1 MDALL
6 DRFRTFWDGLHDRER
21 RMLAGLGIVLGVIV
35 LLLPLV
41 IITTQNQSLSD
52 ESDELREALASI
64 EENRAALALQEDAR
78 KTAETRYRNITPP
91 LGSFIESE
99 ASKYQLALFEVTE
112 QPEKTEGSYHR
123 RAIRAGINE
132 VDLTGAIN
140 LLNGIVTS
148 AHPVAIDHIQIEH
161 PQSGDNYRLKLGVLT
176 FDRKAA
182 KAAAAKPAAAA
193 DKEEAE

>member
-21 RMLAGLGIVLGVIV
+21 RMLASLGIVLGVIV

-41 IITTQNQSLSD
+41 IISTQNQALSD
-52 ESDELREALASI
+52 ESEELRTVLATI
-64 EENRAALALQEDAR
+64 EEHRAALALQEDAR

-91 LGSFIESE
+91 LGSFIEAE
-99 ASKYQLALFEVTE
+99 ASKYQLSLFEVTE
-112 QPEKTEGSYHR
+112 QPEKTEGNYHR

-132 VDLTGAIN
+132 VDLTGVVN

-161 PQSGDNYRLKLGVLT
+161 PQSGDKYRLKLGVLT
-176 FDRKAA
+176 FDRKAM
-182 KAAAAKPAAAA
+182 KAAESKSTPAAG
-193 DKEEAE
+193 KETDG